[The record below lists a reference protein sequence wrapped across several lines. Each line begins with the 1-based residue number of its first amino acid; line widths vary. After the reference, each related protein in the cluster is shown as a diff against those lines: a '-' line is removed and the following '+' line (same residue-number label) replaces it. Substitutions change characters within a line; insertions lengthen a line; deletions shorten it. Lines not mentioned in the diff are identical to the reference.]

1 MKRRI
6 VSDASVL
13 ASILVCSLTFA
24 TGQEP
29 VRPASIAITGVA
41 VIDVRGGQML
51 RDRTVVITGN
61 RIANVASRRD
71 ARIPA
76 GAQIV
81 DGQGRFL
88 IPGLWDMH
96 VHQVR
101 NFPTLY
107 IANGVT
113 GTREMGSP
121 LPLPETL
128 ALRQRIE
135 QGEIVGPRFLTA
147 GPLVDGRP
155 TVTNRI
161 GIQVVGAMNA
171 EEGRRAVDS
180 LRRAGVDF
188 IKVYQQLD
196 RDTYFAIADEAK
208 RQGIPFA
215 GHLPHAITLDEAGR
229 AGQRSV
235 EHLTVGNPAGLL
247 PLCSSQADALRR
259 GAEELFRLAVAS
271 SPNNP
276 TALPARRDVMN
287 LAVESF
293 DEKRCL
299 TELRRLATHRT
310 WHTPTLMAGMQRGV
324 HDESILK
331 DPRLDYA
338 DAVFRPQWETAR
350 SRYISIFSEAESAA
364 FFRVLRRIVSVL
376 QRAGVG
382 LLAGTDN
389 PQASPFAAPGFS
401 LHQELELL
409 VGAGLTPVE
418 ALRTATVNPAR
429 YFGLEDSLGTVQSG
443 KLADLVL
450 LNANPLEDI
459 HHTQRIEAVV
469 ANGRYFDRAAL
480 DKLLAEAKANAAR

>member
-6 VSDASVL
+6 PFNVSVL
-13 ASILVCSLTFA
+13 ASILLCSLTFA

-29 VRPASIAITGVA
+29 VRPGSIAITGVA

-61 RIANVASRRD
+61 RIADVASRTD

-76 GAQIV
+76 GAQVV

-88 IPGLWDMH
+88 TPGLWDMH

-101 NFPTLY
+101 TFLTLY

-121 LPLPETL
+121 LPLPETF
-128 ALRQRIE
+128 ALRRRIE
-135 QGEIVGPRFLTA
+135 QGETIGPRFFTA

-161 GIQVVGAMNA
+161 GINVLGAMNA
-171 EEGRRAVDS
+171 KEGRAAVDS

-188 IKVYQQLD
+188 IKVYQRLD

-229 AGQRSV
+229 SGQRSI
-235 EHLTVGNPAGLL
+235 EHLTVGNPSGLL

-259 GAEELFRLAVAS
+259 GAEEQFRLAVAS
-271 SPNNP
+271 SRNDP
-276 TALPARRDVMN
+276 TVLPPRREWMK

-299 TELRRLATHRT
+299 TELRRLAAHGT
-310 WHTPTLMAGMQRGV
+310 WHTPTLMAGMRRGV
-324 HDESILK
+324 HDDSILK

-338 DAVFRPQWETAR
+338 GAVFRPQWDTAR
-350 SRYISIFSEAESAA
+350 SRYMSMFSEAESAA
-364 FFRVLRRIVSVL
+364 FFRVLLRIVSVL

-389 PQASPFAAPGFS
+389 PQASAFAAPGFS

-409 VGAGLTPVE
+409 VGAGLTPIE

-429 YFGLEDSLGTVQSG
+429 YLGLEDSLGTVQSG

-450 LNANPLEDI
+450 LTANPLEDI
-459 HHTQRIEAVV
+459 RHTQRIQAVV

-480 DKLLAEAKANAAR
+480 DGLLAEAKAKAAR